1 MVAFVGSF
9 LVIFAMIGVV
19 LWYGQKRPA
28 GAPVT
33 WGEAMLGAVLAFFC
47 MFWAY
52 GVVPQTWILW
62 SANELEWRPDQM
74 LTGPNGSLIGGP
86 ISFSKGALGDI
97 ITVLIYG
104 FMINAH
110 VMLFIYWNKR
120 GQIQEKARRTQKVR
134 SRRKGG
140 LLARKGQLT

>member
-9 LVIFAMIGVV
+9 LVIFAMIGAV

-33 WGEAMLGAVLAFFC
+33 WGEAMFGAVLAFAC

-52 GVVPQTWILW
+52 GVVPQAWIMW
-62 SANELEWRPDQM
+62 SANELGWRPDQM
-74 LTGPNGSLIGGP
+74 LTGPSGSLVGGP
-86 ISFSKGALGDI
+86 VSLSKAGLADI

-104 FMINAH
+104 FMIQTH
-110 VMLFIYWNKR
+110 VILFIYWNRRGKIQAAARLDEQARGKR
-120 GQIQEKARRTQKVR
+120 KAGRLT
-134 SRRKGG
+134 
-140 LLARKGQLT
+140 RKGQLT

>member
-9 LVIFAMIGVV
+9 LVIFAMIGAV

-33 WGEAMLGAVLAFFC
+33 WGEAMLGAVLAFAC

-52 GVVPQTWILW
+52 GVVPQAWIMW
-62 SANELEWRPDQM
+62 SANELKWRPDQM
-74 LTGPNGSLIGGP
+74 LTGPSGTLFKGP
-86 ISFSKGALGDI
+86 ISLSKAAVADI

-104 FMINAH
+104 FMIQAH
-110 VMLFIYWNKR
+110 VILFIYWNRR
-120 GQIQEKARRTQKVR
+120 GKIQEAARRDDKARGK
-134 SRRKGG
+134 RKAG
-140 LLARKGQLT
+140 LLTRKGQLT